1 MRKTIRSTRFW
12 LLGGAVATVALAG
25 TAYATIPA
33 GDGLIHGCYAKSGGT
48 LRVIDASVTNCK
60 SGESALNWSQQGV
73 PGPQGPTGPKGDPGA
88 TGPQGPQG
96 EPGAAG
102 GLAGQELVRA
112 QSGETSDRFKQV
124 IADCPAGKLAVGGG
138 AEVRNVDGSH
148 VSIPEVVLDGSFP
161 ANVGRWVGQAHA
173 ATPTDE
179 DWTLAVTVICANAA

>member
-1 MRKTIRSTRFW
+1 MRKIIRSTRFW

-33 GDGLIHGCYAKSGGT
+33 GDGVIDGCYAKSGGT
-48 LRVIDASVTNCK
+48 LRVIDAAVTTCK
-60 SGESALNWSQQGV
+60 SGETALSWSQQGV
-73 PGPQGPTGPKGDPGA
+73 PGPTGAPGAPGPT
-88 TGPQGPQG
+88 GPQG
-96 EPGAAG
+96 EPGDPG

-124 IADCPAGKLAVGGG
+124 IADCPTGKLAVGGG
-138 AEVRNVDGSH
+138 AEVQNVDGSH

-161 ANVGRWVGQAHA
+161 GNGARWVGQAHA

-179 DWTLAVTVICANAA
+179 DWTLRVTVICATAA